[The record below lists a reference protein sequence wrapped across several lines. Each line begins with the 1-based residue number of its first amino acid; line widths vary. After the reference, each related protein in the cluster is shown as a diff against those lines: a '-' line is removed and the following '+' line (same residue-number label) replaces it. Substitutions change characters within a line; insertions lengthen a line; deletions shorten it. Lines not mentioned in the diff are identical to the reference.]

1 MNHTARS
8 EYKLLGKDGKMQFEN
23 EFNFMTTRPAPV
35 IKIKLKKLKDGLYF
49 SYSRESKQVCER
61 VCASVSIIML

>member
-1 MNHTARS
+1 MNHTVRS

-23 EFNFMTTRPAPV
+23 EFNFMTKRPAPV

-49 SYSRESKQVCER
+49 SYSRESKRVCER